1 VLQLGLRPSV
11 VLGDLDSV
19 SEAAL
24 RQAESEGVR
33 VVRHP
38 AEKDATDLELAL
50 DEAVALG
57 ARRVL
62 VVASAGGRLDH
73 LVSST
78 LLLAAPAYADVEV
91 DALVGEALLHVV
103 RDVRVLAGAPGEL
116 LTLVAVGGAAEG
128 VVTEGLA
135 YPLRG
140 ETLQPGSSRGVS
152 NVFAASEARVTVE
165 RGVVLAIRPDGLK
178 EEALC

>member
-1 VLQLGLRPSV
+1 
-11 VLGDLDSV
+11 
-19 SEAAL
+19 
-24 RQAESEGVR
+24 
-33 VVRHP
+33 
-38 AEKDATDLELAL
+38 
-50 DEAVALG
+50 
-57 ARRVL
+57 
-62 VVASAGGRLDH
+62 
-73 LVSST
+73 
-78 LLLAAPAYADVEV
+78 
-91 DALVGEALLHVV
+91 VGEALLHVV
-103 RDVRVLAGAPGEL
+103 RDVRVLGGAPGEL
-116 LTLVAVGGAAEG
+116 VTLVAVGGAAEG